1 MFDLTG
7 GDKLDT
13 IITEKRDGRFETP
26 KDADKS
32 SHSSPDKFSQNSNP
46 YAVSPGKFQI
56 GHINNNNEAKKDNL

>member
-46 YAVSPGKFQI
+46 YAVSPGKF
-56 GHINNNNEAKKDNL
+56 